1 MEGLWK
7 WGEGETKGKRKRKKK
22 TRIGEKGVLV
32 LWSGLCGG
40 AVAEMEK
47 MEGLGS
53 AERRLLIY
61 GRLKRETENSSRPK
75 QSFLSFG

>member
-7 WGEGETKGKRKRKKK
+7 WGEGETKGKKKA
-22 TRIGEKGVLV
+22 RIGEKGMLV

-40 AVAEMEK
+40 ALAEMEK

-61 GRLKRETENSSRPK
+61 GRLKRETENSPRPK
-75 QSFLSFG
+75 